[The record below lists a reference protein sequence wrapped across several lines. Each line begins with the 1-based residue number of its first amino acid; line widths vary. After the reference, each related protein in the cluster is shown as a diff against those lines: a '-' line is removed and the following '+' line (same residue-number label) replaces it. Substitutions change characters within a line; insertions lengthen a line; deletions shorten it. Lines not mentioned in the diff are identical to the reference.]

1 MSLRSAVGRIKSSR
15 AFAVPRRR
23 CYSDKVPSPKASFPI
38 DPLLAEVLEYRSTV
52 NPATSR
58 PKGKSAIAD
67 SKINLPPL
75 SEWRQYFPA
84 SPLIHHRVS
93 VRNPEAA
100 LAIAEAFVPNGSKD
114 KVIIESFPGMSI
126 LLEFIVNMPE

>member
-38 DPLLAEVLEYRSTV
+38 DPLLAEVLEYRSTT
-52 NPATSR
+52 TSR

-67 SKINLPPL
+67 SKIDLPPL
-75 SEWRQYFPA
+75 SEWRQYFPG

-126 LLEFIVNMPE
+126 LLEFTVNMSE